1 MITLVELRLG
11 PLLRYVD
18 GSSATFWVEASRPC
32 TAEVRC
38 ADGAGGSAR
47 TFQVAGH
54 HYALVPVSGLTPGTD
69 TAYEVLL
76 DGVGVWPLS
85 DSPFPPSLVRTP
97 GEEDA
102 VRVTFGSCRWAA
114 PPADEK
120 DPVGPDA
127 LDTLAARIATE
138 PEGERP
144 DVLLLL
150 GDQVYAD
157 ETSKA
162 TQRWLAAR
170 RNLEDPRATR
180 SRTTRSTPASTTNPG
195 STRKSA
201 GCCRRCPAA

>member
-1 MITLVELRLG
+1 MAELRLG

-38 ADGAGGSAR
+38 ADGSRGQAR
-47 TFQVAGH
+47 TFQIAGH
-54 HYALVPVSGLTPGTD
+54 HYALVPVSGLTPGTV

-76 DGVGVWPLS
+76 DDTTVWPLP
-85 DSPFPPSLVRTP
+85 DSPFPPSVVSTP
-97 GEEDA
+97 EGDDSA

-127 LDTLAARIATE
+127 LDTLAARIAAA

-157 ETSKA
+157 EVSKA
-162 TQRWLAAR
+162 TRAWIAAR
-170 RNLEDPRATR
+170 RAWRIPRAIR
-180 SRTTRSTPASTTNPG
+180 SRTTRNTPACTTNPG
-195 STRKSA
+195 STPRSA
-201 GCCRRCPAA
+201 GCCPPCPAA

>member
-1 MITLVELRLG
+1 MAELRLG

-32 TAEVRC
+32 IAEVRC
-38 ADGAGGSAR
+38 ADGSRGEAR

-54 HYALVPVSGLTPGTD
+54 HYALVPVSGLTPGTA

-76 DGVGVWPLS
+76 DGSSVWPLP
-85 DSPFPPSLVRTP
+85 DSGFPPSVVSTP
-97 GEEDA
+97 DGQA

-114 PPADEK
+114 PPEDEK

-127 LDTLAARIATE
+127 LDTLAARIAGA

-157 ETSKA
+157 EVSQA
-162 TQRWLAAR
+162 TLDWIAAR
-170 RNLEDPRATR
+170 RGLADPRATR
-180 SRTTRSTPASTTNPG
+180 SRTTRSTPASTTSPG
-195 STRKSA
+195 STPRSA
-201 GCCRRCPAA
+201 GCCPPCPAA